1 MRPCLFS
8 LLCCVLVLLAG
19 TGTGVLAA
27 PPPEDGIAD
36 ETRALTEET
45 HRQLAQE
52 LQLLRADLRCDVWIT
67 ASSFA
72 PAGMTVR
79 RQAQSTRQAWSGER
93 PAMLMAYDR
102 ATNSSAMSFAPV
114 MWERYPAAELIDIM
128 RHTRL
133 LLTDAKLTLDER
145 FSAAAHFWIDRL
157 RVLEST
163 RLKQT
168 LWLQR
173 SEKRPALILGAVL
186 AGAAVLAALVG
197 LLSRLRDARLGRRFH
212 FPEVHVGTRFGA
224 PYGGGVTSEIATQVG
239 TH

>member
-1 MRPCLFS
+1 MRPGLFS
-8 LLCCVLVLLAG
+8 LLCCMLVL
-19 TGTGVLAA
+19 TGTGGLAA
-27 PPPEDGIAD
+27 PPPADGIAD

-45 HRQLAQE
+45 RRLLAQE
-52 LQLLRADLRCDVWIT
+52 LQLLRADLHCDVWIT

-79 RQAQSTRQAWSGER
+79 RQAQNTRREWSGER
-93 PAMLMAYDR
+93 PAVLMAYDR

-114 MWERYPAAELIDIM
+114 MWERYPTAELVEIM

-133 LLTDAKLTLDER
+133 LLTDANLTLDER
-145 FSAAAHFWIDRL
+145 LSAAAHFWIDRL

-173 SEKRPALILGAVL
+173 NEKRPALILGAIL
-186 AGAAVLAALVG
+186 AGAAVLAAIVG
-197 LLSRLRDARLGRRFH
+197 WLSRLRAARVGRRFH

-224 PYGGGVTSEIATQVG
+224 PYGGGVTSEIAAQVG